1 MQPSPA
7 SPHERD
13 RGAVIPLVALALPV
27 LILMTAFAVDL
38 GRQRDSRRTMQAR
51 ADVIALDMMR
61 IVEGRTSEEV
71 AADPATDDALRMSA
85 QQNGLTVTAVT
96 GGVATG
102 PDDLRIEVVWG
113 EWDEQIGFIS
123 HLNGAVYEAGLVAD
137 AVRVTAS
144 ETTDYFF
151 QPGSGGATR
160 TAVATREPEVRLQ
173 LGSLVA
179 GIHPQLPIPSSV
191 GGQARLDAT
200 VRALNA
206 QLSAQFRTGF
216 AAPLPGAETGFDA
229 VGYRGIAAAD
239 VELDRMATEAGF
251 GSTDEMLDSYMT
263 VEEFFD
269 ASIGALNSQAADGDP
284 NAANAAAEMESFR
297 TAMGVNNQAE
307 MRLGDWIDASQGRG
321 SAASSTVN
329 AFDLLRGGAQ
339 VIDGANFISFGFTPD
354 LPGAGGVFD
363 ASGTNVQMA
372 MIEGPRMEWGV
383 ACLDP
388 QSLDPEARERC
399 AEASTAQVRFQV
411 NLQLNSGTAFSNTP
425 VYLPLVIEAGRAD
438 AYVPRLACSTPREDS
453 IAEVAVDT
461 GAVRVRVGTTTD
473 LESETSTSVTAA
485 LLFSAGDLTLTERLL
500 LALSSLFTG
509 NVVGTSDTTLGGGS
523 TDHVFFP
530 LDDPNEWQRSMGG
543 LSTSISNQFT
553 TTFAADL
560 EAAFTSSTLS
570 LLGLGN
576 LLVQLQPFFD
586 ELLDENVITP
596 LLQAAGVSIGGADV
610 LADEMTCG
618 SPLLVREGERV
629 SP

>member
-1 MQPSPA
+1 MGRDMTSIQGRA
-7 SPHERD
+7 HQD
-13 RGAVIPLVALALPV
+13 RGAVIPLVAIALPV

-51 ADVIALDMMR
+51 ADVIALDLIR
-61 IVEGRTSEEV
+61 ITEGRTSEEI
-71 AADPATDDALRMSA
+71 AADPATDDALRDSA
-85 QQNGLTVTAVT
+85 LQNEMNVTQVS

-102 PDDLRIEVVWG
+102 PNDLRVEIEWG
-113 EWDEQIGFIS
+113 EWDEAVGFIS
-123 HLNGAVYEAGLVAD
+123 HLNGTAYEPGLVAD
-137 AVRVTAS
+137 AVQVTAS
-144 ETTDYFF
+144 ETTDYVF

-160 TAVATREPEVRLQ
+160 TAVATREPQVQLQ

-191 GGQARLDAT
+191 AGEARLDAT

-216 AAPLPGAETGFDA
+216 AAPLPSAETGFDA

-239 VELDRMATEAGF
+239 VELDRMAAEAGF

-297 TAMGVNNQAE
+297 TAMGVNNEAE

-339 VIDGANFISFGFTPD
+339 VIDGANFVSFEFTPN
-354 LPGAGGVFD
+354 LPGTGGVFD
-363 ASGTNVQMA
+363 PSGTNVRMSIIEAPQMGGG
-372 MIEGPRMEWGV
+372 I

-388 QSLDPEARERC
+388 TSSTRC
-399 AEASTAQVRFQV
+399 ATASTAQVRFQV

-438 AYVPRLACSTPREDS
+438 AYVPRLACSTPIEDS
-453 IAEVAVDT
+453 AADVALDT
-461 GAVRVRVGTTTD
+461 GAVRVRIGTATNLQAQD
-473 LESETSTSVTAA
+473 STSVTASV
-485 LLFSAGDLTLTERLL
+485 LFSAGDLTLTEKALL
-500 LALSSLFTG
+500 LLDALFSAD
-509 NVVGTSDTTLGGGS
+509 VIGTSDATLGGGS

-530 LDDPNEWQRSMGG
+530 FDDPNEWQRSMGG
-543 LSTSISNQFT
+543 LSTSISTEFT

-576 LLVQLQPFFD
+576 LLVELAPYFD
-586 ELLDENVITP
+586 ELLDENIITP

-610 LADEMTCG
+610 LAYDMTCG
-618 SPLLVREGERV
+618 SPLLVG
-629 SP
+629 